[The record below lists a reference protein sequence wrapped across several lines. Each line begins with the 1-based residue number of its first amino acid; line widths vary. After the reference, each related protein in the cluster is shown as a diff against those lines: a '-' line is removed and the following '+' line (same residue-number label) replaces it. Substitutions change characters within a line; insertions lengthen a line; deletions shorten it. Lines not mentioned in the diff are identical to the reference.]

1 MRQQGRISDWKDDRG
16 FGFITPQGGGTPIFV
31 HVSAFDR
38 SQVRPL
44 LNAEVTYDIQVDP
57 KKGPRAVNVS
67 YVGGDKIVSRQP
79 SRTAQQP
86 HRPRHIKPKDDLR
99 RTWRNTVL
107 TVAVALGLGA
117 YAWQQFQ
124 ARTTPIEDAQF
135 SVDEP
140 AYDSPTSETAE
151 PESRFACEGKQH
163 CSEMRSCEEAQFY
176 VANCPDTKM
185 DSDDDGL
192 ACEDR
197 CGHW

>member
-67 YVGGDKIVSRQP
+67 YVGGGKTVSRQP

-86 HRPRHIKPKDDLR
+86 HRPRQHESRGGLGQA
-99 RTWRNTVL
+99 WRNTVL
-107 TVAVALGLGA
+107 TGAFVLGLGG
-117 YAWQQFQ
+117 YAWQEFQ
-124 ARTTPIEDAQF
+124 ARTAPAEDHHLSADD
-135 SVDEP
+135 S
-140 AYDSPTSETAE
+140 AYDTSEFDKPE
-151 PESRFACEGKQH
+151 PDSRFACEGKRH
-163 CSEMRSCEEAQFY
+163 CSEMRTCAEAQFY
-176 VANCPDTKM
+176 VANCPNTLM
-185 DSDDDGL
+185 DGDGDGR

-197 CGHW
+197 CGH

>member
-57 KKGPRAVNVS
+57 KKGPRAVNVA
-67 YVGGDKIVSRQP
+67 YVGGGKTVSRQP
-79 SRTAQQP
+79 SRST
-86 HRPRHIKPKDDLR
+86 RHPNRREPSATHSGLR

-107 TVAVALGLGA
+107 TGAVLFGLGG
-117 YAWQQFQ
+117 YVWQQFSS
-124 ARTTPIEDAQF
+124 T
-135 SVDEP
+135 DEFNAP
-140 AYDSPTSETAE
+140 QSFESDSPAKALPAAKSQ
-151 PESRFACEGKQH
+151 FVCEGKQH

-176 VANCPDTKM
+176 VANCPNTLM
-185 DSDDDGL
+185 DGDNDGR

-197 CGHW
+197 CGH